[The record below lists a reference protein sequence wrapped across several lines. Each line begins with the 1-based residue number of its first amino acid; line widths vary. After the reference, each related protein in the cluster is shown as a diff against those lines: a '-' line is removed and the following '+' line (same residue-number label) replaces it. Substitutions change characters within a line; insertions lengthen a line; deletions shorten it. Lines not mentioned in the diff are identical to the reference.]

1 LARTERLRAERVDH
15 NTTDSLCRAK
25 SALSYSVVPFARAQ
39 TEVSPDRQSLPLG
52 RRRELP
58 GLGLIL
64 AVVREEDVW
73 QFDARG
79 VLPNER

>member
-1 LARTERLRAERVDH
+1 MARTERLRTERVDH

-25 SALSYSVVPFARAQ
+25 SALSHSVVRFARAQ
-39 TEVSPDRQSLPLG
+39 TDVSPDRQSLPLE
-52 RRRELP
+52 RRRKLP